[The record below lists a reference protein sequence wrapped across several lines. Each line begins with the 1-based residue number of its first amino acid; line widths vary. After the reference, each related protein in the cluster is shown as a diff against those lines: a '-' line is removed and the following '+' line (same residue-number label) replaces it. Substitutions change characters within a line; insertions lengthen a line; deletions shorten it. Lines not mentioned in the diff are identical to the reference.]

1 MLIKHLQTHKCAL
14 KTKYKQVYTGTCKTH
29 IQIQAMMY
37 SDVNVRMRAHS
48 YPCIYGPTHTYTYVH
63 ADSVVHTC
71 TCTARPMHTMHK
83 YTQSCVCKYKY
94 AHPCG
99 CPFTL
104 YRKCHEGKDWGPPA
118 HGCFPDAQL
127 RAWSP
132 EGVGRNIGRQLGQKL
147 RGQMAWWLSKGA
159 FRMVTLG
166 ALVSCG
172 VG

>member
-1 MLIKHLQTHKCAL
+1 
-14 KTKYKQVYTGTCKTH
+14 
-29 IQIQAMMY
+29 MMY

-83 YTQSCVCKYKY
+83 YTQSCVCRY

-104 YRKCHEGKDWGPPA
+104 YRKCHKGRDWGPPA

-147 RGQMAWWLSKGA
+147 RGQ
-159 FRMVTLG
+159 V
-166 ALVSCG
+166 
-172 VG
+172 